1 MMMTVTMTM
10 TEWYKELSMI
20 KIILYILAFLL
31 AIVVSWGITVGA
43 IKLICLCFSLQFSW
57 KIATGV
63 WLILTLISGFLKNT
77 IQVNK

>member
-1 MMMTVTMTM
+1 
-10 TEWYKELSMI
+10 MI

-31 AIVVSWGITVGA
+31 AIVVSWGITAGA

-77 IQVNK
+77 IHISISIITQIFKISIIFREC